1 MKTDKL
7 VTLGSVFL
15 LGFASGF
22 IALDNERRAL
32 ADELSAA
39 KARENSVIVQAM
51 ENCPP
56 PAVMDFAM
64 IENTEEMK

>member
-7 VTLGSVFL
+7 ITLGSVFV
-15 LGFASGF
+15 LGFAFGF
-22 IALDNERRAL
+22 IAIDNERRAL
-32 ADELSAA
+32 AVELSAA
-39 KARENSVIVQAM
+39 KASENSVIVRVM

-64 IENTEEMK
+64 ITEEVK

>member
-1 MKTDKL
+1 MKTDII
-7 VTLGSVFL
+7 TLGSVFL

-22 IALDNERRAL
+22 IALDGERRAL
-32 ADELSAA
+32 SDELSAA

-64 IENTEEMK
+64 ITGESE

>member
-15 LGFASGF
+15 LGFAAGF

-32 ADELSAA
+32 ANELSAA
-39 KARENSVIVQAM
+39 KARENSVIPRKRGKTV
-51 ENCPP
+51 
-56 PAVMDFAM
+56 
-64 IENTEEMK
+64 

>member
-7 VTLGSVFL
+7 ITLGSVFI
-15 LGFASGF
+15 LGFAAGF
-22 IALDNERRAL
+22 ITLDNERRAL

-64 IENTEEMK
+64 IETEEVK

>member
-7 VTLGSVFL
+7 ITIGSAFI
-15 LGFASGF
+15 LGFAAGF

-39 KARENSVIVQAM
+39 KARENNVIVKAM

-64 IENTEEMK
+64 ITGESE